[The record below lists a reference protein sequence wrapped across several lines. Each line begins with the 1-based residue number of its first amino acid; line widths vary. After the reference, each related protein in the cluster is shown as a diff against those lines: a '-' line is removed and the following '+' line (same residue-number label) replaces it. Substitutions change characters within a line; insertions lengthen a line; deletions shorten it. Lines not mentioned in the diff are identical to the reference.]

1 MCGIL
6 SPTAGNFRKA
16 AVILLLMIPLAYTS
30 AETSKKCSRS
40 EATRARVETGGLE
53 DWLSLYGS
61 YKRFGHCDVG
71 KLAEEYS
78 YTISRLL
85 AHHWDD
91 VDVLLKLAAEHEEF
105 KRFILHH
112 INEDIPEEEAQRIIN
127 NSRQH
132 CPTNGEWLCRAIVD
146 Y

>member
-1 MCGIL
+1 ML
-6 SPTAGNFRKA
+6 WPTESVLRKTA
-16 AVILLLMIPLAYTS
+16 AILLLTIPFRYS
-30 AETSKKCSRS
+30 RAEAPKKCSRN
-40 EATRARVETGGLE
+40 EATRARVEAERLE
-53 DWLSLYGS
+53 DWTSLYAS

-85 AHHWDD
+85 AHHWND
-91 VDVLLKLAAEHEEF
+91 VDVLLSLAAEHEEF
-105 KRFILHH
+105 KRFILQH
-112 INEDIPEEEAQRIIN
+112 INEGIPEEEAQRIIN

-132 CPTNGEWLCRAIVD
+132 CPANGEWLCRAIVD